1 MQSLL
6 FSLVPIAIIFL
17 GFYALYALVRTL
29 FSRPRPPVSRFDV
42 LLVFIIVLAP
52 FAALVKMG
60 IDGQSDALLN
70 GASFVLAGMLF
81 VSGLII
87 TLLEALRPP
96 RLRGSRGILM
106 IGGALLLGVSSVLV
120 PYMAEYIALDATLV
134 SSPITFNTPVNVV
147 VNSEESTP
155 AAATMPAGTLDATQI
170 ALATQE
176 YFRPIFDEL
185 FNDIY
190 AIIGRETGLGL
201 DAILTALDQGESI
214 AQLVEANDG
223 DMEGMIADITARLR
237 ETITSLAQQGVI
249 PRLQAA
255 FFLSQLEVA
264 VRFSV
269 ENDVRTLLNSVTGE
283 QRVETNGADTG
294 DVTSIANQATPS
306 GTSGSLF
313 AFLTVTATP
322 SGAEVETAGG
332 SSTLTPLPT
341 LMATLTLTPS
351 PTPSPSR
358 TPRPT
363 ATPTNTRALFVRP
376 TATATPTLP
385 SPCVALMNYNVNM
398 RREPDS
404 ESELIVTIPYET
416 AITAFGRDED
426 SEWWFAEYE
435 GQAGWI
441 KGEFITTT
449 ASCEKL
455 PVRR

>member
-1 MQSLL
+1 MGSLL
-6 FSLVPIAIIFL
+6 FSLVPIAIVFL

-29 FSRPRPPVSRFDV
+29 FSRPRPPVSRFDLV
-42 LLVFIIVLAP
+42 LVFIIVLAP
-52 FAALVKMG
+52 FATLVKMG
-60 IDGQSDALLN
+60 MDGQSDALLR
-70 GASFVLAGMLF
+70 GAAFVLAGMLL

-106 IGGALLLGVSSVLV
+106 LGGALLLGVSTAFV
-120 PYMAEYIALDATLV
+120 PYMAEYIALDATFESGTV
-134 SSPITFNTPVNVV
+134 TFNTPVNVT
-147 VNSEESTP
+147 VNDEGDAPATATP
-155 AAATMPAGTLDATQI
+155 PAGTLDATQI
-170 ALATQE
+170 VLATQE
-176 YFRPIFDEL
+176 YFRPIFEAL

-214 AQLVEANDG
+214 AQLVKANDG
-223 DMEGMIADITARLR
+223 NMEDMIEDITARLR
-237 ETITSLAQQGVI
+237 ETIVSLAQQGII
-249 PRLQAA
+249 PRGQAA
-255 FFLSQLEVA
+255 LFLSQLEFA
-264 VRFSV
+264 VRLAV
-269 ENDVRTLLNSVTGE
+269 ENDVRTLLNSLGGQ
-283 QRVETNGADTG
+283 QRVEANGAAAG
-294 DVTSIANQATPS
+294 NVTALANQGTAS
-306 GTSGSLF
+306 GTSESLF

-322 SGAEVETAGG
+322 SGAEVETAAG

-341 LMATLTLTPS
+341 LMPTLTLTPS

-376 TATATPTLP
+376 TVTATPTLP

-398 RREPDS
+398 RREPDL
-404 ESELIVTIPYET
+404 ESELIVTIPFET
-416 AITAFGRDED
+416 AITVFGRDED

-435 GQAGWI
+435 GEGGWI
-441 KGEFITTT
+441 KDEFITTT